1 MATNFTNR
9 IYNGLGGN
17 VDNTIYG
24 TNGST
29 KATVIGFN
37 CTNTGRDDCKI
48 DIKIQNT
55 TTSATAYYFR
65 QIPIPAGSTL
75 RVLNDQEKI
84 VLEYNCNIIINN
96 NSNNAVDIVFSAV
109 EVY

>member
-9 IYNGLGGN
+9 IYNGLGN
-17 VDNTIYG
+17 TDTTIYS

-48 DIKIQNT
+48 DIKIRNNG
-55 TTSATAYYFR
+55 TSTTAYYFR

-84 VLEYNCNIIINN
+84 VLEYNCSIIINN
-96 NSNNAVDIVFSAV
+96 TSNNAVDVVWSGV